1 MNGRESV
8 DELKLGITSLTDC
21 RHGPGLDAR
30 VDGICLY
37 ATTGALLLG
46 AQRSAC
52 NKIEFRASTQISVI
66 HGGLSP
72 VTPNVHN
79 EGRAACGPS
88 LSIVGLGHN
97 PGKH

>member
-8 DELKLGITSLTDC
+8 DELKLGITSLMDC
-21 RHGPGLDAR
+21 RHGPSLDAR

-52 NKIEFRASTQISVI
+52 NKTEFRASTQISVI

-72 VTPNVHN
+72 VTPNVGDDRRTVGGQSPPI
-79 EGRAACGPS
+79 GRPCRS
-88 LSIVGLGHN
+88 TC
-97 PGKH
+97 